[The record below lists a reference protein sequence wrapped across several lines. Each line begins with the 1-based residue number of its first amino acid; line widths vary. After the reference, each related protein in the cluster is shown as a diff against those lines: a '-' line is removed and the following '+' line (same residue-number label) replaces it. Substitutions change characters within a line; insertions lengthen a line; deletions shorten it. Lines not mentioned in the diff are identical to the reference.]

1 MRRVYVPTSKTF
13 VLIPS
18 VEGCRRSGGVV
29 SPAGRNPRVRPLRPG
44 AARRLCEAPVSPR
57 YVGRYRCEAIQCR
70 RDNIRPTSRRTVIAS
85 RAKLSKP
92 RYPRPNPY
100 PLCGGV
106 PPVAAGWFPRRAQP
120 PSNPTSLIFD
130 I

>member
-1 MRRVYVPTSKTF
+1 MRPKAPFRRR
-13 VLIPS
+13 
-18 VEGCRRSGGVV
+18 GCPVGAGVV
-29 SPAGRNPRVRPLRPG
+29 
-44 AARRLCEAPVSPR
+44 
-57 YVGRYRCEAIQCR
+57 
-70 RDNIRPTSRRTVIAS
+70 
-85 RAKLSKP
+85 P

-120 PSNPTSLIFD
+120 PSKLPSLISDICYLLTVTTSLIFD